1 MMLSPGTMAQNADIR
16 RPLRRAAQV
25 GRRALQWWLDDLR
38 HLIPSRVR
46 HVLSADPMTVQILV
60 HDNGTDV
67 QQVRIKGLS
76 NVERQRLEGPR
87 DPRSALTWVAKRRRR
102 WGPLMRVDVA
112 LSAGRCLIRHRK
124 VPVAA
129 VERIGDV
136 LALEIER
143 ATPFRLEDVR
153 HAWRLI
159 GPAPLDDAS
168 LQVVHVIAKRRLID
182 PLLAEAR
189 SIGVPISV
197 VDVVGAEGGRMGFNL
212 LSRGEAAPSLA
223 RRLSWVIATA
233 AALLVLVCAATVV
246 AALQRQEKAL
256 AQLEVETNAA
266 RTQAQ
271 AVRKRV
277 QDADTLSDRIGALR
291 LRRAEGI
298 RVIALWEEVTRLLPD
313 AAWVTNV
320 RIENDMLWIDGYA
333 RSASELVGIVAR
345 SPMFSSVAL
354 SAPVVREEARA
365 SERFQIRMKIESTGI
380 AGVRKAERP

>member
-1 MMLSPGTMAQNADIR
+1 M
-16 RPLRRAAQV
+16 
-25 GRRALQWWLDDLR
+25 
-38 HLIPSRVR
+38 
-46 HVLSADPMTVQILV
+46 
-60 HDNGTDV
+60 
-67 QQVRIKGLS
+67 
-76 NVERQRLEGPR
+76 
-87 DPRSALTWVAKRRRR
+87 
-102 WGPLMRVDVA
+102 
-112 LSAGRCLIRHRK
+112 
-124 VPVAA
+124 
-129 VERIGDV
+129 
-136 LALEIER
+136 
-143 ATPFRLEDVR
+143 
-153 HAWRLI
+153 
-159 GPAPLDDAS
+159 
-168 LQVVHVIAKRRLID
+168 
-182 PLLAEAR
+182 
-189 SIGVPISV
+189 GVPISA
-197 VDVVGAEGGRMGFNL
+197 VDVVGAEGDRMGFNL

-223 RRLSWVIATA
+223 RRLTWAIVTA

-246 AALQRQEKAL
+246 AALQRQDQAL

>member
-25 GRRALQWWLDDLR
+25 GRRVLRWWLGELR

-46 HVLSADPMTVQILV
+46 RILSADPMTVQILL

-76 NVERQRLEGPR
+76 NVEHLRLEGPR
-87 DPRSALTWVAKRRRR
+87 DPRSVLAWVAKRRRR

-112 LSAGRCLIRHRK
+112 LPTDGCLIRHRK

-143 ATPFRLEDVR
+143 GTPFGMEDVR
-153 HAWRLI
+153 HAWRVI
-159 GPAPLDDAS
+159 GPAPLDNAS

-189 SIGVPISV
+189 SMGVPISA
-197 VDVVGAEGGRMGFNL
+197 VDVVGAEGDRMGFNL

-223 RRLSWVIATA
+223 RRLSWAITTA
-233 AALLVLVCAATVV
+233 AALLVLVCAATVLV
-246 AALQRQEKAL
+246 AMQRQDQAL
-256 AQLEVETNAA
+256 AQLEVQTNAA
-266 RTQAQ
+266 RKEAQ

-277 QDADTLSDRIGALR
+277 QDADTLSERIGAVR

-298 RVIALWEEVTRLLPD
+298 RAVALWEEVTRLLPD
-313 AAWVTNV
+313 TAWLTNV
-320 RIENDMLWIDGYA
+320 RVENDLLWIDGYA
-333 RSASELVGIVAR
+333 RSASELVGIIAR
-345 SPMFSSVAL
+345 SPMFSGVAL
-354 SAPVVREEARA
+354 SAPVVRDEARA
-365 SERFQIRMKIESTGI
+365 SERFQIRMKIESAGT
-380 AGVRKAERP
+380 AGVRRAERP

>member
-1 MMLSPGTMAQNADIR
+1 MLSPGTMAQNADIR

>member
-1 MMLSPGTMAQNADIR
+1 MLSPGTTAQNADIR

-25 GRRALQWWLDDLR
+25 GRRALRWWLDELR
-38 HLIPSRVR
+38 HLIPTRVR

-60 HDNGTDV
+60 HDNGADV
-67 QQVRIKGLS
+67 RQVRIKGLS

-112 LSAGRCLIRHRK
+112 LPAGRCLIRHRK

-153 HAWRLI
+153 HAWRVI
-159 GPAPLDDAS
+159 GLAPLDDAS
-168 LQVVHVIAKRRLID
+168 LQVVHVIAKRCLID
-182 PLLAEAR
+182 PLMAEAR
-189 SIGVPISV
+189 SMGVPISA
-197 VDVVGAEGGRMGFNL
+197 VDVVGAEGDRMGFNL

-246 AALQRQEKAL
+246 AALQRQDQAL

-298 RVIALWEEVTRLLPD
+298 QVIALWEEVTRLLPD
-313 AAWVTNV
+313 TAWVTNV
-320 RIENDMLWIDGYA
+320 RIENDVLWIDGYA

-365 SERFQIRMKIESTGI
+365 SERFQIRMKIEGTGT
-380 AGVRKAERP
+380 AGIRKAERP